1 MQILTKKKPEENQM
15 NKLLYISANPKPE
28 NLSASKTVARELVNR
43 IIEKYR
49 EIEFE
54 EVDLYEDHIPQ
65 LKHSY
70 FAGRSA
76 IISDE
81 ERKRLPKEEQNE
93 VARIVQLCDQFRSA
107 DVYVLAAP
115 MWSLSYP
122 APVKEYIDCV
132 IQAGKTIE
140 FEDDKPQGLLGTHAR
155 LFIYVQS
162 SGAHIPWIIRPA
174 LNKGLNYVHDVMRF
188 LGISRFE
195 ELLVDGTGTS
205 DDEREEAVNRAIKKI
220 DDIILS
226 V

>member
-1 MQILTKKKPEENQM
+1 MK
-15 NKLLYISANPKPE
+15 KLLYISANPKPE
-28 NLSASKTVARELVNR
+28 NLSSSKTVARKLVNR
-43 IIEKYR
+43 IRDEYQ

-54 EVDLYEDHIPQ
+54 EVDLYTDHIPQ

-76 IISDE
+76 IINES
-81 ERKRLPKEEQNE
+81 ERKRLSEEDQKEVE
-93 VARIVQLCDQFRSA
+93 RIVALCDQFCSA

-132 IQAGKTIE
+132 VQAGKTIE
-140 FEDDKPQGLLGTHAR
+140 FDDNDKPHGLLDNEER

-188 LGISRFE
+188 IGISRFE
-195 ELLVDGTGTS
+195 ELLVDGTGTTEA
-205 DDEREEAVNRAIKKI
+205 ERQEAIERAIKKI

-226 V
+226 D

>member
-1 MQILTKKKPEENQM
+1 M
-15 NKLLYISANPKPE
+15 NRMLYISANPKPE
-28 NLSASKTVARELVNR
+28 AMSASRTVARALVNR
-43 IIEKYR
+43 IMEKYR
-49 EIEFE
+49 EIKFE
-54 EVDLYEDHIPQ
+54 SLDLYEQHIPQ

-70 FAGRSA
+70 FAGRST

-81 ERKRLPKEEQNE
+81 ERKRLPEEEQKE
-93 VARIVQLCDQFRSA
+93 VEQIIRLCDQFRDA
-107 DVYVLAAP
+107 DLYILAAP
-115 MWSLSYP
+115 MWSLSFP

-140 FEDDKPQGLLGTHAR
+140 FRDDKPHGLLDNKSR
-155 LFIYVQS
+155 LFIYVQA
-162 SGAHIPWIIRPA
+162 SGAHIPWLIRPA

-188 LGISRFE
+188 IGISRFE

-205 DDEREEAVNRAIKKI
+205 DEERQEAIDHAMKKI

>member
-1 MQILTKKKPEENQM
+1 M

-28 NLSASKTVARELVNR
+28 NLSASKTVARKLVNR
-43 IIEKYR
+43 ILDEYK

-54 EVDLYEDHIPQ
+54 ELDLYTDHIPQ

-76 IISDE
+76 IISEE
-81 ERKRLPKEEQNE
+81 ERKKLPPDEQKEVE
-93 VARIVQLCDQFRSA
+93 RIVALCDQFCSA

-115 MWSLSYP
+115 MWSLSFP

-140 FEDDKPQGLLGTHAR
+140 FEDDRPKGLLDTHAR
-155 LFIYVQS
+155 LFVYVQS
-162 SGAHIPWIIRPA
+162 SGAHIPWIVRPA

-188 LGISRFE
+188 IGISRFE
-195 ELLVDGTGTS
+195 ELLVDGTGTTDS
-205 DDEREEAVNRAIKKI
+205 EREEAVERAIKKM
-220 DDIILS
+220 DDMILS
-226 V
+226 S

>member
-1 MQILTKKKPEENQM
+1 M

-28 NLSASKTVARELVNR
+28 NLSASKTVARQLVNR
-43 IIEKYR
+43 ITEKYT

-54 EVDLYEDHIPQ
+54 ELDLYEDHIPQ

-76 IISDE
+76 IISDK
-81 ERKRLPKEEQNE
+81 ERKRLPESEQRE
-93 VARIVQLCDQFRSA
+93 VERIAALCDQFCSA

-115 MWSLSYP
+115 MWSLSFP

-140 FEDDKPQGLLGTHAR
+140 FIDDKPQGLLQNQER
-155 LFIYVQS
+155 LFIYVQA
-162 SGAHIPWIIRPA
+162 SGAHIPWILRPA

-188 LGISRFE
+188 VGISRFE

-205 DDEREEAVNRAIKKI
+205 DEEREGAIARAADKI
-220 DDIILS
+220 DDIVML